1 MGIEQKVEDKLMS
14 PGNVVKSVENK
25 NEAMFRIIIFF
36 VCGLLS
42 LQCLVAQS
50 SKQVSSPDGKLQFV
64 FDLSNEGAPVYTIS
78 YDQKPVILSSSLG
91 LNGWERGSVI
101 SDVSFSKKD
110 TVWKPVYGE
119 RSQVRDHYQGMMIT
133 LLRNNDENLK
143 LQIQV
148 RVYNEGIAFRYFF
161 PENPK
166 GGKDINIQKELTNFT
181 VPEGTMAWF
190 TERAQGHYSLLPM
203 KNWPGESERPL
214 VLQLP
219 DGRYTCLAEA
229 GMVNYSRT
237 KFSLDPNKPNTINC
251 SIYDR
256 VDFFTPFATPW
267 RVVMVAEHAGELLA
281 NNDLLLNLNPPCEIK
296 NTSWI
301 QPGKIIREISLS
313 MKGSKELV
321 DFAVKRHLQYIH
333 FDAGWYG
340 YEYVVASDATK
351 VNVDPRRNPNSDL
364 NLQEVI
370 RYANEK
376 GIGVFL
382 YVNQRALYQQ
392 LDEILP
398 LFQKWGVRGIKFG
411 FVEVGSHRW
420 TTWLHDAIKKCA
432 KYNLMV
438 DIHDEYRPTGF
449 SRTYPNLLTQEG
461 VRGNEE
467 MPDATNSTILPF
479 TRFIAGA
486 ADHTICYYHRPELKQ
501 RLAETQNARVM
512 KTTAGHQLALA
523 VVFYS
528 PLQFLY
534 WYDKPEDSQDEPE
547 LEFFDKVSTVWDD
560 TKVVDGEIAKHVTV
574 ARRKGE
580 DWFVGTV
587 TNTEKRELK
596 IPLNF
601 LTLGKKYEAS
611 IYYDDSNSKVRT
623 KVSIKRI
630 KVDASTVLDAKL
642 IASGGQAIWIK
653 SLEK

>member
-1 MGIEQKVEDKLMS
+1 
-14 PGNVVKSVENK
+14 
-25 NEAMFRIIIFF
+25 MFRIIIFF
-36 VCGLLS
+36 ICGLLCV
-42 LQCLVAQS
+42 QCLVAQS
-50 SKQVSSPDGKLQFV
+50 SKQVTSPDGKLQFV
-64 FDLSNEGAPVYTIS
+64 FDLSNEGAPVYSIS
-78 YDQKPVILSSSLG
+78 YQQKPVILSSSLG
-91 LNGWERGSVI
+91 LNGWERGFVLT
-101 SDVSFSKKD
+101 DVSVSKQD
-110 TVWKPVYGE
+110 TVWKSVYGE
-119 RSQVRDHYQGMMIT
+119 RSQVRDHYQGMTIT

-148 RVYNEGIAFRYFF
+148 RAYNEGIAFRYFF

-190 TERAQGHYSLLPM
+190 TNRAQGEYKLLPM
-203 KNWPGESERPL
+203 SNWPDESERPL

-219 DGRYTCLAEA
+219 GGRYACLAEA
-229 GMVNYSRT
+229 EMVNYSRT
-237 KFSLDPNKPNTINC
+237 KFSLDPNKLNTINC

-267 RVVMVAEHAGELLA
+267 RVVMVAERPGDLLA

-301 QPGKIIREISLS
+301 KPGKVIREMTLS
-313 MKGSKELV
+313 MKGSKELI
-321 DFAVKRHLQYIH
+321 DFAAKRHLQYIH

-340 YEYVVASDATK
+340 YEYVVSSDATK
-351 VNVDPRRNPNSDL
+351 VNVDPRRNANSDL

-370 RYANEK
+370 RYANKK

-382 YVNQRALYQQ
+382 YVNQRALYKQ

-411 FVEVGSHRW
+411 FVEVGSHKW
-420 TTWLHDAIKKCA
+420 TTWLHDAVKKCA

-467 MPDATNSTILPF
+467 MPEATNSTILPF

-486 ADHTICYYHRPELKQ
+486 ADHTICYYHRPELKP

-512 KTTAGHQLALA
+512 KTTSGHQLALA

-547 LEFFDKVSTVWDD
+547 LEFFDKVATVWDD
-560 TKVVDGEIAKHVTV
+560 TKVVDGEIGKYVTI
-574 ARRKGE
+574 ARRKGD

-587 TNTEKRELK
+587 TNTEKRDLK

-601 LTLGKKYEAS
+601 LSPGKKYEAS
-611 IYYDDSNSKVRT
+611 IYYDDINSKVRT

-630 KVDASTVLDAKL
+630 QVDASTVLDTKL

-653 SLEK
+653 PLEK

>member
-1 MGIEQKVEDKLMS
+1 MRASKILS
-14 PGNVVKSVENK
+14 
-25 NEAMFRIIIFF
+25 FF
-36 VCGLLS
+36 FYLIVTAPMLL
-42 LQCLVAQS
+42 AQQSKTLNS
-50 SKQVSSPDGKLQFV
+50 SDGKLEFS
-64 FDLSNEGAPVYTIS
+64 FSLSNDGAPVYSIS
-78 YDQKPVILSSSLG
+78 YDQKAVILSSSLG
-91 LNGWERGSVI
+91 LNGWERGFVLSDISV
-101 SDVSFSKKD
+101 SKQD
-110 TVWKPVYGE
+110 TIWKPVYGE
-119 RSQVRDHYQGMMIT
+119 RSQVRDHYQGMTIT

-148 RVYNEGIAFRYFF
+148 RAYNEGIAFRYFF
-161 PENPK
+161 PEDPK
-166 GGKDINIQKELTNFT
+166 GGKDIDIQKELTNFT

-190 TERAQGHYSLLPM
+190 TNRAQGEYRFLPM
-203 KNWPGESERPL
+203 SNWPDESERPL

-219 DGRYTCLAEA
+219 GGRYACLAEA
-229 GMVNYSRT
+229 EMVNYSRT
-237 KFSLDPNKPNTINC
+237 KFSLDPNKPNTISC

-256 VDFFTPFATPW
+256 VDFFTPFSTPW
-267 RVVMVAEHAGELLA
+267 RVVMVAEHPGDLLA

-301 QPGKIIREISLS
+301 KPGKVIREMSLS
-313 MKGSKELV
+313 MKGSKELI

-340 YEYVVASDATK
+340 YEYVASSDATK
-351 VNVDPRRNPNSDL
+351 VNVDPRRNAHSDL

-370 RYANEK
+370 KYANKK

-382 YVNQRALYQQ
+382 YVNQRALYKQ

-398 LFQKWGVRGIKFG
+398 LFQKWGVKGIKFG
-411 FVEVGSHRW
+411 FVEVGSHKW
-420 TTWLHDAIKKCA
+420 TTWLHDAVKKCA

-449 SRTYPNLLTQEG
+449 SRTWPNLLTQEG

-467 MPDATNSTILPF
+467 MPEATNSTILPF

-486 ADHTICYYHRPELKQ
+486 ADHTICYYHRPELKP
-501 RLAETQNARVM
+501 RLKETQNARVM
-512 KTTAGHQLALA
+512 KTTSGHQLALS

-560 TKVVDGEIAKHVTV
+560 TKVVDGEIGKHITI
-574 ARRKGE
+574 ARRKGD

-601 LTLGKKYEAS
+601 LRPGKKYEAS
-611 IYYDDSNSKVRT
+611 IYYDDPDSKVRT

-630 KVDASTVLDAKL
+630 NVNVSTVLDTKL
-642 IASGGQAIWIK
+642 IASGGQAIWIRP
-653 SLEK
+653 L

>member
-1 MGIEQKVEDKLMS
+1 MYRIFVFLFC
-14 PGNVVKSVENK
+14 VVFCSQFLN
-25 NEAMFRIIIFF
+25 
-36 VCGLLS
+36 
-42 LQCLVAQS
+42 AQS
-50 SKQVSSPDGKLQFV
+50 SQRLSSPDGRLQFT
-64 FDLSNEGAPVYTIS
+64 FNLTAEGAPNYSIS
-78 YDQKPVILSSSLG
+78 YEQTPIVLTSVMGLSA
-91 LNGWERGSVI
+91 WEKGFVV
-101 SDVSFSKKD
+101 SDVSKFKKN

-119 RSQVRDHYQGMMIT
+119 RSLIKDHYDEMIITMM
-133 LLRNNDENLK
+133 RNKDERTK
-143 LQIQV
+143 FQV
-148 RVYNEGIAFRYFF
+148 MVRAYNEGIAFRYII
-161 PENPK
+161 PEHPQ
-166 GGKDINIQKELTNFT
+166 GGMDISIQKELTEFT
-181 VPEGTMAWF
+181 VPEGTKVWF
-190 TERAQGHYSLLPM
+190 TNRAQGEYRLLPM
-203 KNWPGESERPL
+203 SNWPGESERPL

-219 DGRYTCLAEA
+219 NGKYACLAEA
-229 GMVNYSRT
+229 EMVNYSRT
-237 KFSLDPNKPNTINC
+237 KFLLHPNKANTISC

-267 RVVMVAEHAGELLA
+267 RVVMVAERPGDLLA

-301 QPGKIIREISLS
+301 KPGKVIREISLS

-321 DFAVKRHLQYIH
+321 DFAAKRHLQYIH

-370 RYANEK
+370 RYANKK

-392 LDEILP
+392 LDELLP
-398 LFQKWGVRGIKFG
+398 LFQKWGVRGVKFG
-411 FVEVGSHRW
+411 FVEVGSHKW
-420 TTWLHDAIKKCA
+420 TTWLHDAVKKCA

-467 MPDATNSTILPF
+467 MPEATNSTILPF

-486 ADHTICYYHRPELKQ
+486 ADHTICYYHRPELKP
-501 RLAETQNARVM
+501 RLKETQNARVM
-512 KTTAGHQLALA
+512 KTTSGHQLALA

-560 TKVVDGEIAKHVTV
+560 TKVVDGEIAKHVTI
-574 ARRKGE
+574 ARRKGD

-587 TNTEKRELK
+587 TNTERRDLQ

-601 LTLGKKYEAS
+601 LTPGKKYEAS
-611 IYYDDSNSKVRT
+611 IYYDDPNSKVRT
-623 KVSIKRI
+623 KISIRRI
-630 KVDASTVLDAKL
+630 QVDSSSVLDLKL
-642 IASGGQAIWIK
+642 IASGGQAMWIK
-653 SLEK
+653 PIK

>member
-1 MGIEQKVEDKLMS
+1 
-14 PGNVVKSVENK
+14 
-25 NEAMFRIIIFF
+25 MFRIIIFF

-42 LQCLVAQS
+42 SQCLVAQS
-50 SKQVSSPDGKLQFV
+50 SKQLSSPDGRFQFV
-64 FDLSNEGAPVYTIS
+64 FDLSNEGAPVYSIS
-78 YDQKPVILSSSLG
+78 YDQKPVVLSSLLG
-91 LNGWERGSVI
+91 INGWERGSVI
-101 SDVSFSKKD
+101 NDVSFSKQD

-119 RSQVRDHYQGMMIT
+119 RSQVRDHYQGMIIT
-133 LLRNNDENLK
+133 LQRNNDENLK

-148 RVYNEGIAFRYFF
+148 RAYNEGIAFRYFF

-166 GGKDINIQKELTNFT
+166 GGKDINIQKELTSFT

-190 TERAQGHYSLLPM
+190 TNRAQGEYRLLPM
-203 KNWPGESERPL
+203 NNWPSESERPL

-219 DGRYTCLAEA
+219 GGRYACLAEA
-229 GMVNYSRT
+229 EMVNYSRT
-237 KFSLDPNKPNTINC
+237 KFSLDANKPNTVSC

-301 QPGKIIREISLS
+301 KPGKIIREMSLS
-313 MKGSKELV
+313 MKGSKELI

-340 YEYVVASDATK
+340 YEYVTSSDATK
-351 VNVDPRRNPNSDL
+351 VNVDPRRNANSDL
-364 NLQEVI
+364 DLQEVI
-370 RYANEK
+370 RYANKK

-382 YVNQRALYQQ
+382 YVNQRALYKQ

-411 FVEVGSHRW
+411 FVEVGSHKW
-420 TTWLHDAIKKCA
+420 TTWLHEAIKKCA

-486 ADHTICYYHRPELKQ
+486 ADHTICYYHRPELKP

-512 KTTAGHQLALA
+512 KTTSGHQLALA

-560 TKVVDGEIAKHVTV
+560 TKVVDGEIGKHITI
-574 ARRKGE
+574 ARRKGD

-587 TNTEKRELK
+587 TNTEKRDLK

-601 LTLGKKYEAS
+601 LMPGKKYEAS
-611 IYYDDSNSKVRT
+611 IYYDDPASKVRT
-623 KVSIKRI
+623 KISIKRI
-630 KVDASTVLDAKL
+630 QVDATTILDTQL

-653 SLEK
+653 PLEK

>member
-1 MGIEQKVEDKLMS
+1 
-14 PGNVVKSVENK
+14 
-25 NEAMFRIIIFF
+25 MFKII
-36 VCGLLS
+36 LS
-42 LQCLVAQS
+42 ITGYLFCAQFSTAQS
-50 SKQVSSPDGKLQFV
+50 SKQLTSPNGNLQFV
-64 FDLSNEGAPVYTIS
+64 FNLSNEGAPVYSIS
-78 YDQKPVILSSSLG
+78 YQQKPIVFSSALG
-91 LNGWERGSVI
+91 LNGWEKGFVL
-101 SDVSFSKKD
+101 SDVSVSKQD

-119 RSQVRDHYQGMMIT
+119 RSLVRDHYEQMVIT
-133 LLRNNDENLK
+133 LLRKNNDA

-148 RVYNEGIAFRYFF
+148 RAYNEGIAFRYLL
-161 PENPK
+161 PENP
-166 GGKDINIQKELTNFT
+166 GGGMDISIQQELTEFT
-181 VPEGTMAWF
+181 MPEGTKAWF
-190 TERAQGHYSLLPM
+190 TNKAQGTYSLLPM
-203 KNWPGESERPL
+203 SNWPGESERPL

-219 DGRYTCLAEA
+219 DGRYACLAEA
-229 GMVNYSRT
+229 EMVNYSRT
-237 KFSLDPNKPNTINC
+237 KFTLHPNKANTISC

-267 RVVMVAEHAGELLA
+267 RVVMVAERPGELLA

-301 QPGKIIREISLS
+301 KPGKVMREISLS
-313 MKGSKELV
+313 MKGSKELI

-370 RYANEK
+370 RYAKSK

-382 YVNQRALYQQ
+382 YVNQRALYKQ
-392 LDEILP
+392 LDELLP
-398 LFQKWGVRGIKFG
+398 LFQKWGVSGVKFG

-438 DIHDEYRPTGF
+438 AIHDEYRPTGF

-486 ADHTICYYHRPELKQ
+486 ADHTICYYHRPELKP

-512 KTTAGHQLALA
+512 KTTSGHQLAIS

-528 PLQFLY
+528 PLQFMY
-534 WYDKPEDSQDEPE
+534 WYDKPEDSKDEPE
-547 LEFFDKVSTVWDD
+547 LEFFDHVSTVWDD
-560 TKVVDGEIAKHVTV
+560 TKVIDGEIAKHITV

-580 DWFVGTV
+580 EWFVGTI
-587 TNTEKRELK
+587 TNNDARELK
-596 IPLNF
+596 VPLNF
-601 LTLGKKYEAS
+601 LTPGKKYEAS
-611 IYYDDSNSKVRT
+611 IYYDDANSKVRT

-630 KVDASTVLDAKL
+630 KVNASTVLDTKL
-642 IASGGQAIWIK
+642 IASGGQAIWIRPA
-653 SLEK
+653 EK

>member
-1 MGIEQKVEDKLMS
+1 
-14 PGNVVKSVENK
+14 
-25 NEAMFRIIIFF
+25 MFRINIFF
-36 VCGLLS
+36 VCGLFCV
-42 LQCLVAQS
+42 QCLVAQS
-50 SKQVSSPDGKLQFV
+50 SKQISSPDGRLQFV
-64 FDLSNEGAPVYTIS
+64 FDLSNEGAPVYSIS
-78 YDQKPVILSSSLG
+78 YDQKAVILSSSLG

-101 SDVSFSKKD
+101 SDVSVSKQD

-119 RSQVRDHYQGMMIT
+119 RSQVRDHYQGMTIT

-148 RVYNEGIAFRYFF
+148 RAYNEGIAFRYFF
-161 PENPK
+161 PEDPK

-190 TERAQGHYSLLPM
+190 TNRAQGHYSLLPM
-203 KNWPGESERPL
+203 KNWLDESERPL

-219 DGRYTCLAEA
+219 EGRYACLAEA

-256 VDFFTPFATPW
+256 VDFFTPFSTPW
-267 RVVMVAEHAGELLA
+267 RVVMIAEHAGELLA

-301 QPGKIIREISLS
+301 QPGKIIREMSLS
-313 MKGSKELV
+313 MKGSKELI

-340 YEYVVASDATK
+340 YEYVTSSDATK
-351 VNVDPRRNPNSDL
+351 VNVDPRRNANSDL
-364 NLQEVI
+364 DLQEVI

-382 YVNQRALYQQ
+382 YVNQRALYKQ

-398 LFQKWGVRGIKFG
+398 LFQKWGVKGIKFG
-411 FVEVGSHRW
+411 FVEVGSHKW

-512 KTTAGHQLALA
+512 KTTSGHQLALA

-547 LEFFDKVSTVWDD
+547 LEFFNKVSTVWDD
-560 TKVVDGEIAKHVTV
+560 TKVVNGEIAKHVTI
-574 ARRKGE
+574 ARRKGD

-587 TNTEKRELK
+587 TNTEKRDLK
-596 IPLNF
+596 ILLSF
-601 LTLGKKYEAS
+601 LTPGKKYEAS
-611 IYYDDSNSKVRT
+611 IYYDDPNSKVRT

-630 KVDASTVLDAKL
+630 QVDATTVLDTKL

>member
-1 MGIEQKVEDKLMS
+1 VLRILVSLFC
-14 PGNVVKSVENK
+14 VVFWSQ
-25 NEAMFRIIIFF
+25 F
-36 VCGLLS
+36 VK
-42 LQCLVAQS
+42 AQS
-50 SKQVSSPDGKLQFV
+50 SLQLSSPDGRLQFS
-64 FDLSNEGAPVYTIS
+64 FELAAEGKLNYRIS
-78 YDQKPVILSSSLG
+78 YEQTPIVLSSTMGIS
-91 LNGWERGSVI
+91 GWEKGFVVSDI
-101 SDVSFSKKD
+101 SKFKKD

-119 RSQVRDHYQGMMIT
+119 RSQVRDHYQGMTIT
-133 LLRNNDENLK
+133 LLRNNSEDLK

-148 RVYNEGIAFRYFF
+148 RAYNEGIAFRYFF
-161 PENPK
+161 PEDPK

-190 TERAQGHYSLLPM
+190 TNRAQGEYTLLPM
-203 KNWPGESERPL
+203 SNWPDESERPL

-219 DGRYTCLAEA
+219 GGRYACLAEA
-229 GMVNYSRT
+229 EMVNYSRT
-237 KFSLDPNKPNTINC
+237 KFSLDPNKANTISC

-267 RVVMVAEHAGELLA
+267 RVVMVSERPGDLLA
-281 NNDLLLNLNPPCEIK
+281 NNDLLLNLNPPCEIR

-301 QPGKIIREISLS
+301 KPGKVMREITLS

-340 YEYVVASDATK
+340 YEYVVSSDATK
-351 VNVDPRRNPNSDL
+351 VNVDPRRNANSDL

-370 RYANEK
+370 RYANKK

-392 LDEILP
+392 LDELLP
-398 LFQKWGVRGIKFG
+398 LFEKLGVRGVKFG

-420 TTWLHDAIKKCA
+420 TTWLHDAVKKCA
-432 KYNLMV
+432 KYHLMV

-486 ADHTICYYHRPELKQ
+486 ADHTICYYHRPELKP

-512 KTTAGHQLALA
+512 KTTSGHQLALA
-523 VVFYS
+523 AVFYS

-534 WYDKPEDSQDEPE
+534 WYDKPEDSKDEPE
-547 LEFFDKVSTVWDD
+547 LEFFDKVPTVWDD
-560 TKVVDGEIAKHVTV
+560 TKVLDGEIAKYITI
-574 ARRKGE
+574 ARRKGD
-580 DWFVGTV
+580 DWFVGTI
-587 TNTEKRELK
+587 TNNDARELK
-596 IPLNF
+596 ISFNF
-601 LTLGKKYEAS
+601 LTPGKKYLAS
-611 IYYDDSNSKVRT
+611 IYYDDPDSKVRT
-623 KVSIKRI
+623 KVSIRRI
-630 KVDASTVLDAKL
+630 NVDASTVLDTKL
-642 IASGGQAIWIK
+642 IASGGQAVWIK
-653 SLEK
+653 PLEK

>member
-1 MGIEQKVEDKLMS
+1 MYRIFVFLFC
-14 PGNVVKSVENK
+14 VVFCSQFLN
-25 NEAMFRIIIFF
+25 
-36 VCGLLS
+36 
-42 LQCLVAQS
+42 AQS
-50 SKQVSSPDGKLQFV
+50 SQQLSSPDGRLHFT
-64 FDLSNEGAPVYTIS
+64 FNLTAEGALNYSIS
-78 YDQKPVILSSSLG
+78 YEQTPIVLTSVMGLSA
-91 LNGWERGSVI
+91 WEKGFVV
-101 SDVSFSKKD
+101 SDVSKFKKN

-119 RSQVRDHYQGMMIT
+119 RSLIKDHYEEMIISMM
-133 LLRNNDENLK
+133 RNKDERTK
-143 LQIQV
+143 FQV
-148 RVYNEGIAFRYFF
+148 MVRAYNEGIAFRYII
-161 PENPK
+161 PEHPQ
-166 GGKDINIQKELTNFT
+166 GGMDISVQKELTEFT
-181 VPEGTMAWF
+181 VPEGTKVWF
-190 TERAQGHYSLLPM
+190 TNRAQGEYRLLPM
-203 KNWPGESERPL
+203 SNWPGESERPL

-219 DGRYTCLAEA
+219 DGKYACLAEA
-229 GMVNYSRT
+229 EMVNYSRT
-237 KFSLDPNKPNTINC
+237 KFLLHPNKANTISC

-267 RVVMVAEHAGELLA
+267 RVVMVAERPGDLLA

-301 QPGKIIREISLS
+301 KPGKVMREISLS

-321 DFAVKRHLQYIH
+321 DFAAKRHLQYIH

-370 RYANEK
+370 RYANKK

-392 LDEILP
+392 LDELLP
-398 LFQKWGVRGIKFG
+398 LFQKWGVRGVKFG
-411 FVEVGSHRW
+411 FVEVGSHKW

-486 ADHTICYYHRPELKQ
+486 ADHTICYYHRPELKP

-512 KTTAGHQLALA
+512 KTTSGHQLALA

-560 TKVVDGEIAKHVTV
+560 TKVVDGEIAKHVTI
-574 ARRKGE
+574 ARRKGD

-587 TNTEKRELK
+587 TNTESRDLQ

-601 LTLGKKYEAS
+601 LTPGKKYEAS
-611 IYYDDSNSKVRT
+611 IYYDDPNSKVRT
-623 KVSIKRI
+623 KISIRRI
-630 KVDASTVLDAKL
+630 QVDSSSVLDLKL
-642 IASGGQAIWIK
+642 IASGGQAMWIK
-653 SLEK
+653 PIK

>member
-1 MGIEQKVEDKLMS
+1 MYRIFVSLFC
-14 PGNVVKSVENK
+14 VVFCSQFLN
-25 NEAMFRIIIFF
+25 
-36 VCGLLS
+36 
-42 LQCLVAQS
+42 AQS
-50 SKQVSSPDGKLQFV
+50 SQQLSSPDGRLHFT
-64 FDLSNEGAPVYTIS
+64 FNLTAEGAPNYSIS
-78 YDQKPVILSSSLG
+78 YEQTPIVLTSVMGLSA
-91 LNGWERGSVI
+91 WEKGFV
-101 SDVSFSKKD
+101 VSEVSKFKKD

-119 RSQVRDHYQGMMIT
+119 RSLIKDHYDEMIITMM
-133 LLRNNDENLK
+133 RNKDERTK
-143 LQIQV
+143 FQV
-148 RVYNEGIAFRYFF
+148 MVRAYNEGIAFRYII
-161 PENPK
+161 PEHPQ
-166 GGKDINIQKELTNFT
+166 GGMDISIQKELTEFT
-181 VPEGTMAWF
+181 VPEGTKAWF
-190 TERAQGHYSLLPM
+190 TNRAQGEYRLLPM
-203 KNWPGESERPL
+203 SNWPGESERPL

-219 DGRYTCLAEA
+219 DGKYACLAEA
-229 GMVNYSRT
+229 EMVNYSRT
-237 KFSLDPNKPNTINC
+237 KFLLHPNKANTISC

-267 RVVMVAEHAGELLA
+267 RVVMVAERPGDLLA

-296 NTSWI
+296 NTSWVK
-301 QPGKIIREISLS
+301 PGKVMREISLS

-321 DFAVKRHLQYIH
+321 DFAAKRHLQYIH

-370 RYANEK
+370 RYANKK

-392 LDEILP
+392 LNELLP
-398 LFQKWGVRGIKFG
+398 LFQKWGVRGVKFG
-411 FVEVGSHRW
+411 FVEVGSHKW
-420 TTWLHDAIKKCA
+420 TTWLHDAVKKCA

-467 MPDATNSTILPF
+467 MPEATNSTILPF

-486 ADHTICYYHRPELKQ
+486 ADHTICYYHRPELKP

-512 KTTAGHQLALA
+512 KTTSGHQLALA

-560 TKVVDGEIAKHVTV
+560 TKVVDGEIAKHVTI
-574 ARRKGE
+574 ARRKGD

-587 TNTEKRELK
+587 TNTERRDLQ
-596 IPLNF
+596 IPLSF
-601 LTLGKKYEAS
+601 LTPGKKYEAS
-611 IYYDDSNSKVRT
+611 IYYDDPNSKVRT
-623 KVSIKRI
+623 KISIRRI
-630 KVDASTVLDAKL
+630 QVDSSSVLDLKL
-642 IASGGQAIWIK
+642 IASGGQAMWIK
-653 SLEK
+653 PIK

>member
-1 MGIEQKVEDKLMS
+1 MS
-14 PGNVVKSVENK
+14 
-25 NEAMFRIIIFF
+25 RIIIFF
-36 VCGLLS
+36 VCGLLLS
-42 LQCLVAQS
+42 QYLVAQS
-50 SKQVSSPDGKLQFV
+50 SKQISSPDGKLQFV
-64 FDLSNEGAPVYTIS
+64 FDLSNNGAPVYSIS
-78 YDQKPVILSSSLG
+78 HNKKAVILSSSLG
-91 LNGWERGSVI
+91 LNGWDRGFALN
-101 SDVSFSKKD
+101 DVFVSKQD

-119 RSQVRDHYQGMMIT
+119 RSQVRDHYQGMTIT

-148 RVYNEGIAFRYFF
+148 RAYNEGIAFRYFF
-161 PENPK
+161 PENRK
-166 GGKDINIQKELTNFT
+166 GEKDINIQKELTNFT

-190 TERAQGHYSLLPM
+190 TNRAQGEYKLLPM
-203 KNWPGESERPL
+203 SNWPGESERPL

-219 DGRYTCLAEA
+219 DGKYACLAEA
-229 GMVNYSRT
+229 EMVYYSRT
-237 KFSLDPNKPNTINC
+237 KFSLDSNKANTINC

-256 VDFFTPFATPW
+256 VDFLTPFATPW

-281 NNDLLLNLNPPCEIK
+281 NNDLLLNLNPACEIK
-296 NTSWI
+296 KTSWI
-301 QPGKIIREISLS
+301 QPGKIIREMSLS

-340 YEYVVASDATK
+340 YEYADTSDATK

-364 NLQEVI
+364 DLQEVI

-382 YVNQRALYQQ
+382 YVNQRALYKQ

-398 LFQKWGVRGIKFG
+398 LYQKWGVRGIKFG
-411 FVEVGSHRW
+411 FVEVGSHKW

-467 MPDATNSTILPF
+467 MPEATNSTILPF

-486 ADHTICYYHRPELKQ
+486 ADHTICYYHRPELKP

-512 KTTAGHQLALA
+512 KTTSGHQLALA

-534 WYDKPEDSQDEPE
+534 WYDKPGDSQDEPE

-560 TKVVDGEIAKHVTV
+560 TKVVDGEIAKHVTI
-574 ARRKGE
+574 ARRKG
-580 DWFVGTV
+580 DYWFVGTV
-587 TNTEKRELK
+587 TNIEKRDLK
-596 IPLNF
+596 TPLNF
-601 LTLGKKYEAS
+601 LTPGKKYEAS

-630 KVDASTVLDAKL
+630 QVDAFTVLDTKL

-653 SLEK
+653 PLEK